1 MKPRHGSEQ
10 EEFRGE
16 SLDAASSERSGAA
29 MAPGAEPGDRTA
41 LVETKKATTDLVA
54 WLDALESNEPDWAD
68 ERTSDE
74 TVVAAHGR
82 EAHELLL
89 ALATVDPQRP
99 SLAPSAAR
107 RPRPSGRM
115 PSRHFDARVLAERL
129 LAETQRSAVLG
140 ADPEE
145 LFAAQVG
152 ADAFSQ
158 EILERLLGGLA
169 VYPHGD
175 DERAL
180 TGPTERGLLALL
192 ALQLYVHEASR
203 RPQSPSVEHGPQT
216 EVTTPVVHD
225 TRLLE
230 ALAVPHEASR
240 PLGERRPRGR
250 PRH

>member
-10 EEFRGE
+10 EEFRGA
-16 SLDAASSERSGAA
+16 SLDAASSQRSGAA
-29 MAPGAEPGDRTA
+29 TAPGAEPGDRTA
-41 LVETKKATTDLVA
+41 LVESKTATTDLVA
-54 WLDALESNEPDWAD
+54 WLDALESNEPEWAD

-74 TVVAAHGR
+74 SFAATHGR
-82 EAHELLL
+82 EAQELLL
-89 ALATVDPQRP
+89 ALATVEPQRP

-107 RPRPSGRM
+107 RSRPSGRV

-129 LAETQRSAVLG
+129 LADTQRSAVLG

-145 LFAAQVG
+145 LFAAQVS
-152 ADAFSQ
+152 ADAFSHDV
-158 EILERLLGGLA
+158 LERLLGGLA
-169 VYPHGD
+169 GYPHGD
-175 DERAL
+175 DEGAF

-203 RPQSPSVEHGPQT
+203 RPRSPSVEHEPQT
-216 EVTTPVVHD
+216 DVTTPVVHD
-225 TRLLE
+225 MRLLE
-230 ALAVPHEASR
+230 SLAVPHEASR